1 MAARNDYTDSA
12 DHTGRSDSANSAD
25 STERMDSL
33 EWLRSCPCQRYECFH
48 KIIGN
53 ELESLRYAGD
63 RLLEIFL
70 TRLEPLDEKE
80 RNAVELWEQ
89 ARHGSPQRD

>member
-12 DHTGRSDSANSAD
+12 ARTGRSDSAD
-25 STERMDSL
+25 HTERMDSL

-89 ARHGSPQRD
+89 ARRG